1 MSTAGEGRSSNSDGR
16 AWISWIGQYY
26 WRNEV
31 GSMIEFEF
39 EFKISAVCLTAE
51 SACENLCRSTV
62 PSQWPFSNSRK
73 ENPHKELVLMIRRPF
88 QIREKMNSNSIK
100 ELVQNLRGRLSVVV
114 YHIYY

>member
-51 SACENLCRSTV
+51 SACEKLV
-62 PSQWPFSNSRK
+62 SRG
-73 ENPHKELVLMIRRPF
+73 VLFLLNGHF
-88 QIREKMNSNSIK
+88 QIREKRI
-100 ELVQNLRGRLSVVV
+100 
-114 YHIYY
+114 HIRN